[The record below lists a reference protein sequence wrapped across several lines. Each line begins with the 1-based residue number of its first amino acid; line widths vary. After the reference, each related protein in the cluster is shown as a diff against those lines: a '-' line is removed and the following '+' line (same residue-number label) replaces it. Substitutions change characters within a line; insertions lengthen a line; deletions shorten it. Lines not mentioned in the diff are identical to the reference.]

1 MQGWRRAVNA
11 RRTAVVAQSDG
22 DDDDSADI
30 LEGIFGRVGR
40 PEDASYDD
48 DGVDVSAGIDVGV
61 VVDGG
66 VNGQSVSLCVGLGV
80 GLVVGSPPLTSL
92 DS

>member
-1 MQGWRRAVNA
+1 
-11 RRTAVVAQSDG
+11 
-22 DDDDSADI
+22 
-30 LEGIFGRVGR
+30 
-40 PEDASYDD
+40 
-48 DGVDVSAGIDVGV
+48 VDVSAGIDVGV

-66 VNGQSVSLCVGLGV
+66 VNGQSVSLCVGLGG